1 MRVRPIIFST
11 PMVQALLD
19 GRKTQTRRI
28 VKPQP
33 PSVEDVRSLCGA
45 EYSWIPPNHNFPYWR
60 VSGDVWA
67 VRKLMGDTRGYGEPV
82 LVCPYGQPGDLLWVR
97 ETYRHIELPPH
108 QWDEVGECEIDYRAT
123 PRKIF
128 EGCEVPWRPSIHMPR
143 RDSRLTLRITDVR
156 VERVQEISEADAKA
170 EGAPFELRE
179 IDSVRLGA
187 VATHRAGFE
196 RIFKHLYGPGLW
208 HLNPF
213 VWVIAFDVIQA
224 NVDAY
229 LRRKSAA

>member
-11 PMVQALLD
+11 PMVQALLE

-33 PSVEDVRSLCGA
+33 NGGPQAEMINLGGA
-45 EYSWIPPNHNFPYWR
+45 WGLLDGILSGEWR
-60 VSGDVWA
+60 
-67 VRKLMGDTRGYGEPV
+67 
-82 LVCPYGQPGDLLWVR
+82 CPYGQPGDLLWVR

-156 VERVQEISEADAKA
+156 VERVQEISEADALA
-170 EGAPFELRE
+170 EGVKRSQRASDAR
-179 IDSVRLGA
+179 DSYA
-187 VATHRAGFE
+187 S
-196 RIFKHLYGPGLW
+196 LW
-208 HLNPF
+208 ESINGTGSWDANPW
-213 VWVIAFDVIQA
+213 VWVIEFQRIQEE
-224 NVDAY
+224 
-229 LRRKSAA
+229 K